1 MERRTFIQRLFET
14 LALGGLFLLVGCK
27 GKEKPAAFGNQEKL
41 WQLVGEQQKI
51 EEPIELAYSKE
62 TPALYRDA
70 SMGKVDPN
78 FVPRLTG
85 G

>member
-1 MERRTFIQRLFET
+1 MERRTFIQRLFEA
-14 LALGGLFLLVGCK
+14 LVLGGLFLLVGCE

-41 WQLVGEQQKI
+41 WQLVSEKQKI